1 MNEEYSKFIQV
12 KNSDERLTII
22 NVDHI
27 VSIKETDN
35 GCIIKTTSSN
45 YGIHLKMSIESISLM
60 LPSVLKID
68 EINM

>member
-1 MNEEYSKFIQV
+1 MNEKYSKFIQV

-27 VSIKETDN
+27 VSIKETNN
-35 GCIIKTTSSN
+35 GCIVKTTNSN
-45 YGIHLKMSIESISLM
+45 YGIPLKMSIESISIM